1 MNELMNDVYIYIS
14 ILFFSNICG
23 ALFYERLYDTS
34 QKLNVFGKSVRRMRM
49 IYDDDDDDDDDYDYS
64 DVLVLLANI

>member
-1 MNELMNDVYIYIS
+1 MKHGWMNEWSVYLYIS
-14 ILFFSNICG
+14 RLFCSNICG

-49 IYDDDDDDDDDYDYS
+49 IDDDDDYDDS
-64 DVLVLLANI
+64 DV